1 MVVIITI
8 IVGLGIPAVL
18 VLLGAVYVVI
28 RKKPW
33 QNVQRMAA
41 KVSGS
46 QGGYSKLN

>member
-8 IVGLGIPAVL
+8 AVGLGIPALL
-18 VLLGAVYVVI
+18 VLLGGTYVVI

-41 KVSGS
+41 KVSGT
-46 QGGYSKLN
+46 QEGYSKLN